1 MKIGIIVHS
10 KTGNTLSVAKRLMN
24 ALLFAGHEAVLEQ
37 VIASDDKQR
46 DVRKI
51 QLQDKPEVNN
61 YDALVLGAPVWGFSL
76 SSVMTAYLTLVG
88 SLQGKKVV
96 CFVTHAFPY
105 PWLGGNR
112 AVGQMKKIC
121 AAAGADVV
129 ETGVIDWSSR
139 QRENKIVALIE
150 RVGGLL

>member
-76 SSVMTAYLTLVG
+76 STVMAAYLTQVG
-88 SLQGKKVV
+88 SLKGKKVV

-112 AVGQMKKIC
+112 AVGQMKKLC
-121 AAAGADVV
+121 EAAGAEVI

-139 QRENKIVALIE
+139 QRENKIARLIE
-150 RVGGLL
+150 RVGGLF